1 MWASDSKVIPVVVL
15 TAIFVYVVGVII
27 MTIALIHYGDE
38 NITKTTTTTE
48 KSTITKTCMITMG
61 DQEGPFYESGRWT
74 KRNNPILFHVGEDT

>member
-38 NITKTTTTTE
+38 NITKTTE
-48 KSTITKTCMITMG
+48 ESTITKTEESTTTTKTTTLTSSTAKSIHRMIAAKFM
-61 DQEGPFYESGRWT
+61 
-74 KRNNPILFHVGEDT
+74 